1 MVLPSLPADCSA
13 NMESR
18 NRKIIVVITGASGSI
33 YAQKL
38 LERISKLKNRPEEI
52 AIIFSDIAKE
62 IWEYETGKKFRKK
75 APEKEYN
82 NSNLFAPF
90 ASGSSSYD
98 TMIICPASMG
108 MLGRIANGIS
118 DDLIS
123 RAADVMLKERRKLIL
138 VPREMP
144 YNLIQIKNM
153 ETLTLAGAIICPAT
167 PSFYSL
173 PKTIDDLVMTVVERI
188 ISIGEFDGDF
198 YRWMEND

>member
-1 MVLPSLPADCSA
+1 MVLPFLPTGYSA
-13 NMESR
+13 NMESG
-18 NRKIIVVITGASGSI
+18 NRKIIVAITGASGSI

-38 LERISKLKNRPEEI
+38 LERLSNLKNPPEEI
-52 AIIFSDIAKE
+52 AVVFSDIAKE

-75 APEKEYN
+75 APANEYDN
-82 NSNLFAPF
+82 NNFYAPF

-108 MLGRIANGIS
+108 MTGRIANGIS

-138 VPREMP
+138 VPRETP
-144 YNLIQIKNM
+144 YNIIHIKNM

-188 ISIGEFDGDF
+188 ISLAGFDADS